1 MAGLAA
7 DSLVV
12 LHLAF
17 VLFVIL
23 GGLLVYRWP
32 RWAWV
37 HVPAFLWGAVI
48 EFGDWVCPLTPL
60 EQRLRALAGEDGYTG
75 GFVEHYILPLIYP
88 EGLTREIQLALGL
101 FVLAV
106 NAVIYGVWL
115 WRKWRRRGDQHRKNL
130 F

>member
-1 MAGLAA
+1 MSGLAA

-17 VLFVIL
+17 VLFAVL

-37 HVPAFLWGAVI
+37 HVPAFLWGALI
-48 EFGDWVCPLTPL
+48 EFRNWVCPLTPL
-60 EQRLRALAGEDGYTG
+60 EQRLRSLAGEDGYTG

-88 EGLTREIQLALGL
+88 AGLTREIQLALGL

-106 NAVIYGVWL
+106 NALIYGIWF
-115 WRKWRRRGDQHRKNL
+115 WRKWRGRAVRHGS
-130 F
+130 